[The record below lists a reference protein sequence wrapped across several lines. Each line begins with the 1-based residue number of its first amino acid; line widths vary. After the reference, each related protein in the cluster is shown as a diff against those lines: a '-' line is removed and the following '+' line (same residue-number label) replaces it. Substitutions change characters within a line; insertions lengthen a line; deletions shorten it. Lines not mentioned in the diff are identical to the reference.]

1 MHAHGPSTVEW
12 PLSQV
17 KTLPA
22 TGAYDRTRRGQAQAG
37 AAPSCTA
44 RMRSSAS
51 GSGANPSSFRAAATV
66 FSGSR
71 PSSNR

>member
-1 MHAHGPSTVEW
+1 MTAEW

-37 AAPSCTA
+37 AAPHLISKETRVPCD
-44 RMRSSAS
+44 SVGDDG
-51 GSGANPSSFRAAATV
+51 GSGVAPADEALAIYSDHQSHR
-66 FSGSR
+66 R
-71 PSSNR
+71 K